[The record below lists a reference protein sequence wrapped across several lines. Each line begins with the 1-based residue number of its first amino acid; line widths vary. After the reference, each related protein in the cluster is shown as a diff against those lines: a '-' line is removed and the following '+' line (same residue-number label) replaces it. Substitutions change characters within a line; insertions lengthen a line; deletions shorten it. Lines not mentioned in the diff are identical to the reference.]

1 MFAVVTCKQVAFT
14 VKRIR
19 CEMIAKATPLFTTYI
34 AVVAASLRD
43 KGCFGN
49 P

>member
-14 VKRIR
+14 VKCIR
-19 CEMIAKATPLFTTYI
+19 CDMIAKAISLFTTYI
-34 AVVAASLRD
+34 AIMAASLRD